1 MLMKIHYVTGLV
13 KKAYYDTKIIEN
25 KNKIP
30 NTIGFIKKLIMI
42 EKLEKV
48 LLVQLL
54 KLVMT
59 QILDKLKA
67 KY

>member
-48 LLVQLL
+48 LLV
-54 KLVMT
+54 
-59 QILDKLKA
+59 
-67 KY
+67 